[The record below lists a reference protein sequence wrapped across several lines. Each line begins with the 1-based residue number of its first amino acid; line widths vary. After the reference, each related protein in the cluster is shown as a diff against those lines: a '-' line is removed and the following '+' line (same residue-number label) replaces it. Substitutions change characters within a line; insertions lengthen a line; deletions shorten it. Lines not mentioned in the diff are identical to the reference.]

1 VAAPVWDFLPI
12 DPTAEKSAR
21 FPMTEAIHP
30 CLKCGVCCTNYRVEF
45 SIYELQSMGGT
56 VPDELAHEV
65 PGKGN
70 RARMNGTA
78 QHPVRCVALGDLGN
92 DCVGCTIYEQRS
104 RPCRDFPFASYGCHD
119 TRAKFDLP
127 ALTEAEVERWAE
139 AA

>member
-1 VAAPVWDFLPI
+1 
-12 DPTAEKSAR
+12 
-21 FPMTEAIHP
+21 MP
-30 CLKCGVCCTNYRVEF
+30 CTFELICLSTCFSLQNYRVEF

-56 VPDELAHEV
+56 VPDHLAHEV
-65 PGKGN
+65 PQKGN

-78 QHPVRCVALGDLGN
+78 THPVRCVALGDLG
-92 DCVGCTIYEQRS
+92 DGCVGCTIYDQRS

-127 ALTEAEVERWAE
+127 ALTEEEVQRWSE

>member
-1 VAAPVWDFLPI
+1 MSESV
-12 DPTAEKSAR
+12 
-21 FPMTEAIHP
+21 HP
-30 CLKCGVCCTNYRVEF
+30 CLNCRACCQNYRVEF

-70 RARMNGTA
+70 RARMNGTER
-78 QHPVRCVALGDLGN
+78 HPVRCVALRELPEVGEG
-92 DCVGCTIYEQRS
+92 CVGCGIYEQRS

-119 TRAKFDLP
+119 TRAKFGLP
-127 ALTEAEVERWAE
+127 ELEEEDVTHWRE

>member
-1 VAAPVWDFLPI
+1 
-12 DPTAEKSAR
+12 
-21 FPMTEAIHP
+21 MTEAIHP

-78 QHPVRCVALGDLGN
+78 QHPVRCVALGIWATTALAARFTN
-92 DCVGCTIYEQRS
+92 NARAPAVIS
-104 RPCRDFPFASYGCHD
+104 R
-119 TRAKFDLP
+119 LP
-127 ALTEAEVERWAE
+127 PMAATTPAPNLTCPH
-139 AA
+139 